1 MQKIVSEN
9 FFQDN
14 FVCENSIVKLRP
26 ITLADIQNFKNFV
39 LDQKIWQY
47 IPYRMREPQDMENY
61 VEEALAQRTLNAR
74 YHFVIEDKKIGNIVG
89 SSALINYSKENSR
102 IEIGRSWLDTE
113 SQGKDINKNAKF
125 LLLNLAFD
133 HLNIERVEFKTD
145 ALNLRARNALIK
157 IGATEEGILRKHTL
171 MPDGR
176 RRDIIYYSI
185 LKDEWHNQIKLANF
199 SDCID

>member
-14 FVCENSIVKLRP
+14 FVCENSVVKLRP
-26 ITLADIQNFKNFV
+26 ITFEDIQV
-39 LDQKIWQY
+39 LGHFASDSKIWQY
-47 IPYRMREPQDMENY
+47 VTYKMQKSQDMVNY
-61 VEEALAQRTLNAR
+61 VEETLRQRQVKAR
-74 YHFVIEDKKIGNIVG
+74 YHFVIEDKRVGNIVG

-102 IEIGRSWLDTE
+102 IEIGHSWLATKF
-113 SQGKDINKNAKF
+113 QGKNINKNAKF

-157 IGATEEGILRKHTL
+157 IGATEEGILRNHTL

-176 RRDIIYYSI
+176 RRDTIYYSI